1 MKPAGSQENSQA
13 TVWYYSEKE
22 DFYFNLAFSFL
33 G

>member
-22 DFYFNLAFSFL
+22 DFFFKFL
-33 G
+33 SND